1 MGGGVVSGLIWGAV
15 VSVVVL
21 AALSLSI
28 PLPERQ
34 ALPPPA
40 PSVAPLPEPEISA
53 PEPEAVAEP
62 EPVLAPEPETAPEA
76 VAAPVAPVLP
86 DSAPQTPQAPGRID
100 PAPRLPQIETPP
112 ETTAAPPPMDAVA
125 SDPAPLRGVEPPAS
139 APSAT
144 VALAPAQPEIAAL
157 PVAPSPQFGT
167 PSEANAGGAAPRRL
181 AVSPPEDRLTGIDTA
196 PPPAVMPAPALDPVP
211 APDTATAPAARAV
224 LPQVAPPTPLAQ
236 ARPDSASRLPQATT
250 PPDAPSATEPPA
262 QDTAPAATGALA
274 QNAVPFAAA
283 PDQPI
288 LSVILIEDQSN
299 PLELALLSQISF
311 PVSFAID
318 PLQPGAQARAALLRD
333 AGFEVVI
340 LAAGAIPEGATPADV
355 EVALAAARET
365 MPQAVALIDDPASR
379 IQGDRPVLDATVA
392 ALAETGHGLIAFARG
407 LNAAET
413 TARRVGVAAAT
424 AFRLLDDEDQ
434 RAPVITR
441 YLDRAGFAAGQQGGV
456 IVVGRVRPDTITAL
470 FSWALSGRS
479 EDVRLAPVS
488 AVLMR
493 LND

>member
-15 VSVVVL
+15 VSVVIL
-21 AALSLSI
+21 AALSLSM
-28 PLPERQ
+28 PLPERMTQPMAAPTAETETETETQ
-34 ALPPPA
+34 A
-40 PSVAPLPEPEISA
+40 SA
-53 PEPEAVAEP
+53 PEPVSEPDPMP
-62 EPVLAPEPETAPEA
+62 EPA
-76 VAAPVAPVLP
+76 AAPVPPALP
-86 DSAPQTPQAPGRID
+86 DSPPQTPQAPLRID

-112 ETTAAPPPMDAVA
+112 AATAAPPAMDAAA
-125 SDPAPLRGVEPPAS
+125 SDQ
-139 APSAT
+139 
-144 VALAPAQPEIAAL
+144 APARAVEDPATPPSVFVAVTPEQPEIAVL

-167 PSEANAGGAAPRRL
+167 PSEASAGGTAPRRL
-181 AVSPPEDRLTGIDTA
+181 AVLPPEDRLTPIDTA
-196 PPPAVMPAPALDPVP
+196 PPPAAMPAPALDPVA
-211 APDTATAPAARAV
+211 APDTDPAPAAQAV
-224 LPQVAPPTPLAQ
+224 LPQVAPPTPPAVE
-236 ARPDSASRLPQATT
+236 AAPGISPRLPQATT
-250 PPDAPSATEPPA
+250 PPDAPTRAPPTVDA
-262 QDTAPAATGALA
+262 QAADPQPAATGALA

-299 PLELALLSQISF
+299 PLEPALLSQISF
-311 PVSFAID
+311 PVSFALD
-318 PLQPGAQARAALLRD
+318 PVQPGAQARAALLHA

-340 LAAGAIPEGATPADV
+340 LGAGAIPTGATPADV
-355 EVALAAARET
+355 EVALAAARAT
-365 MPQAVALIDDPASR
+365 LPQAVALIDDPASR
-379 IQGDRPVLDATVA
+379 IQGDRPVLEATVA
-392 ALAETGHGLIAFARG
+392 ALADSGHGLIAYARG

-413 TARRVGVAAAT
+413 SARRAGVAAAT

-456 IVVGRVRPDTITAL
+456 VVVGRIRPDTITAL

-479 EDVRLAPVS
+479 EGVRLAPVS

>member
-196 PPPAVMPAPALDPVP
+196 PPPAVMPAPAPE
-211 APDTATAPAARAV
+211 TH
-224 LPQVAPPTPLAQ
+224 
-236 ARPDSASRLPQATT
+236 
-250 PPDAPSATEPPA
+250 A
-262 QDTAPAATGALA
+262 QDTPAATGALA